1 MFSAPA
7 MTKLNVGLSV
17 QITMHLKKLFPGFL
31 GRLQQE
37 HARDGTGPRPF
48 STHTASRR
56 TYKSA
61 P

>member
-1 MFSAPA
+1 M
-7 MTKLNVGLSV
+7 KLNVCLSV
-17 QITMHLKKLFPGFL
+17 QIILKKRFPGLL

-37 HARDGTGPRPF
+37 HARDGTGLRPL
-48 STHTASRR
+48 SAHTASRR